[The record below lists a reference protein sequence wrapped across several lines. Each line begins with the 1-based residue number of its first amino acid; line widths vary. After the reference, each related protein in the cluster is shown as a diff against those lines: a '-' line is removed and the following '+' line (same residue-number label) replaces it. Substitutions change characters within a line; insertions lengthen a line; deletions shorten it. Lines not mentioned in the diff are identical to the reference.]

1 MRRKVLGF
9 AVLAAALLLGSAVAA
24 ACGDKFVILGRGM
37 RTEMGRS
44 RNPATILVF
53 NNPSSRLPAADREY
67 GLATT
72 LKSAGH
78 KPLVLQDRVQL
89 EEALLTRGY
98 DLVLADFS
106 DTPALEQ
113 AARKGSPDTVVIP
126 VLYKPTGAE
135 LADAERHYGCVLKA
149 PGKHDDLL
157 TVIDEV
163 MRSRAKGVPAN
174 CPKPK

>member
-1 MRRKVLGF
+1 MHRKVFGF
-9 AVLAAALLLGSAVAA
+9 AVLVAALLLGRGIAA
-24 ACGDKFVILGRGM
+24 ACGDKFVMLGRGM
-37 RTEMGRS
+37 KTEMGRA

-67 GLATT
+67 GLATA
-72 LKSAGH
+72 LKAAGH

-89 EEALLTRGY
+89 QEALLSRGY

-113 AARKGSPDTVVIP
+113 AARKSSPHTVVIP

-135 LADAERHYGCVLKA
+135 LAEAEKQYGCLLKT

-163 MRSRAKGVPAN
+163 MRSRAKGVAAN